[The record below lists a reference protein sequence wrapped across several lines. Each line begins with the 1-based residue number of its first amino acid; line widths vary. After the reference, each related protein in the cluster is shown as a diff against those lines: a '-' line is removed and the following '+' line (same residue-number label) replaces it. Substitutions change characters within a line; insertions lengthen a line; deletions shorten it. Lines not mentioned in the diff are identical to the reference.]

1 MNYKKI
7 SAFLL
12 MIVILLTTIS
22 LMLAYK
28 SISFA
33 FQTPVSYQL
42 ENIISISRSPKWKYG
57 KGFYVAVITLK
68 KEGTIFKVN
77 CKVHIGNENHF
88 ESIALG
94 NVSSKEEAYSLWGK
108 IRWTDTSLIIGSDKQ
123 SQVTVERSEIESH
136 R

>member
-1 MNYKKI
+1 MNHNKI
-7 SAFLL
+7 NILL
-12 MIVILLTTIS
+12 LIIVILLTTS
-22 LMLAYK
+22 TLLLAYK

-33 FQTPVSYQL
+33 LQAPVSYQL
-42 ENIISISRSPKWKYG
+42 EDIISISRSPKWKYG
-57 KGFYVAVITLK
+57 KGFYVAVITLE
-68 KEGTIFKVN
+68 KEGAIFKVN
-77 CKVHIGNENHF
+77 CKVHIGNENYF

-108 IRWTDTSLIIGSDKQ
+108 TRWTDTSLIIGSDKQ

>member
-1 MNYKKI
+1 MEVWERV
-7 SAFLL
+7 LCC
-12 MIVILLTTIS
+12 
-22 LMLAYK
+22 
-28 SISFA
+28 
-33 FQTPVSYQL
+33 SY
-42 ENIISISRSPKWKYG
+42 
-57 KGFYVAVITLK
+57 YVK